1 MALPKRRRRGI
12 FVEPQNK
19 TLIRPAA
26 SRTSAWHL
34 SHPMGEG
41 HSPVGAAYSG
51 SIPDDVALGRSLIYL
66 HGWFYKYASPTD
78 FAAFAFF
85 ARQKFQP
92 PFASF
97 VHPSHLPGDVAPT
110 ELLPLGWR
118 FYKYASPTGL
128 EKSRF
133 RPLGSA
139 KYGDHLPIPVLRR
152 LPKGGYCLFTV
163 QHLSK

>member
-1 MALPKRRRRGI
+1 MSLPKRRRRGI

-51 SIPDDVALGRSLIYL
+51 SIPDDVAPGRSLIYL

-85 ARQKFQP
+85 ARQKF
-92 PFASF
+92 
-97 VHPSHLPGDVAPT
+97 
-110 ELLPLGWR
+110 
-118 FYKYASPTGL
+118 K
-128 EKSRF
+128 
-133 RPLGSA
+133 RPLPRSSIPATFPVMSRRRSFCRWVGGSTNMPA
-139 KYGDHLPIPVLRR
+139 LRVWKNPGSGR
-152 LPKGGYCLFTV
+152 WAPQNMETICQYRY
-163 QHLSK
+163 